1 MALLPQ
7 ISRAGDQGILD
18 VHDEPVHPLGS
29 IFRDQETGYIWQ
41 YLKAGNDLDYG
52 DTVEPWY
59 EMFTITDLANAA
71 AAGTK
76 VLDVGSSVD
85 LLSSTSNLRHIK
97 NRSKEKE
104 FAMLHVVGGTGAGQ
118 VAVIIDIASGKLTVE
133 WLTKDGLL
141 ETALDTTSDIKIFA
155 PWFARK
161 TTQLD
166 KPTLAVVQ
174 QWDGLKMNQYFWGGR
189 CVQGAIKLGAG
200 TTDVAVT
207 AGDDL
212 TTVATINS
220 AISGAVAP
228 GTDTTEHKTAT
239 ALSTVTLATDNA
251 SLIIPALIHCELEIG
266 EVPVRTDLNY
276 ISSTVAPAA
285 A

>member
-7 ISRAGDQGILD
+7 ISRAGDLGILD

-29 IFRDQETGYIWQ
+29 VFHDQETGYIWQ
-41 YLKAGNDLDYG
+41 YLKAGNDFDYG
-52 DTVEPWY
+52 DTAEPWY
-59 EMFTITDLANAA
+59 EMFSVTNLANAA

-76 VLDVGSSVD
+76 EIDVGDSVELLGSS
-85 LLSSTSNLRHIK
+85 SNLRHIK
-97 NRSKEKE
+97 NLSKQKE
-104 FAMLHVVGGTGAGQ
+104 HAMLHVTGGAGVGQ
-118 VAVIIDIASGKLTVE
+118 VGIIIDIEDHKLTVE
-133 WLTKDGLL
+133 WLTKDGTLT
-141 ETALDTTSDIKIFA
+141 TALGTDSDFKIFA

-166 KPTLAVVQ
+166 KPTLAVIQ
-174 QWDGLKMNQYFWGGR
+174 QWDGLKMNEYFWGGY
-189 CVQGAIKLGAG
+189 CLTGVIKLGAG
-200 TTDVAVT
+200 TTNVAVT

-220 AISGAVAP
+220 AINGAVAP

-251 SLIIPALIHCELEIG
+251 SLIIPALIECELMPG
-266 EVPVRTDLNY
+266 EVPVRTDTGY

>member
-1 MALLPQ
+1 MALIPQ
-7 ISRAGDQGILD
+7 VARAGDQGLLD

-29 IFRDQETGYIWQ
+29 IFRDQETGYVWQ

-59 EMFTITDLANAA
+59 EMFTITNLANAA
-71 AAGTK
+71 SAGTK
-76 VLDVGSSVD
+76 EINVGDSVELLGSS
-85 LLSSTSNLRHIK
+85 SNLRHVK
-97 NRSKEKE
+97 NRSRQKE
-104 FAMLHVVGGTGAGQ
+104 FAMLHVTGGAGVGQ
-118 VAVIIDIASGKLTVE
+118 IAVIIDIEDHKLVVE
-133 WLTKDGLL
+133 WLTKEGTLT
-141 ETALDTTSDIKIFA
+141 TALGTDSDIKIFA

-166 KPTLAVVQ
+166 KATSAVVQ
-174 QWDGLKMNQYFWGGR
+174 QWDGLKMNEYFWGGY
-189 CVQGAIKLGAG
+189 CLTGAIKLGAA
-200 TTDVAVT
+200 TTNVAVT

-239 ALSTVTLATDNA
+239 ALDTVTLATDNA
-251 SLIIPALIHCELEIG
+251 SLIIPALIECELMPG
-266 EVPVRTDLNY
+266 EVPTRTDLGY
-276 ISSTVAPAA
+276 TASTVAPAA
-285 A
+285 E